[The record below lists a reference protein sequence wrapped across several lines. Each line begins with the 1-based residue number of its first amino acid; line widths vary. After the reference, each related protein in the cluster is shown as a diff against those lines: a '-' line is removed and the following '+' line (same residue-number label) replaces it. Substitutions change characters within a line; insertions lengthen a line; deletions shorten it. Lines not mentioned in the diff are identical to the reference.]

1 MVQVEVIRSRR
12 RRKTVQALESDGVVR
27 VLIPA
32 AMSKADEQRWVAE
45 MVSRLERRQTTE
57 ATDLVARAATLARR
71 YRLPVPVDV
80 RWVDNQ
86 RSRWASCT
94 PDDGVIRVSSRLAG
108 FPGWVVDYVL
118 VHELAHLV
126 EPRHDRA
133 FWALVNRYR
142 RAERARGFLLAM
154 STREPGGM
162 PDRAADP
169 DA

>member
-12 RRKTVQALESDGVVR
+12 RRKTVQAVESDGVVR

-32 AMSKADEQRWVAE
+32 TMSRVDEERWVAQ
-45 MVSRLERRQTTE
+45 MVSRLERRRATP
-57 ATDLVARAATLARR
+57 ATDLAARAAVLAGR
-71 YRLPVPVDV
+71 YRLPKPVDV

-86 RSRWASCT
+86 QSRWASCT

-108 FPGWVVDYVL
+108 FPAWVLDYVL

-126 EPRHDRA
+126 EPGHDRA

-142 RAERARGFLLAM
+142 RAERARGFLLAK
-154 STREPGGM
+154 SAGQSS
-162 PDRAADP
+162 
-169 DA
+169 

>member
-12 RRKTVQALESDGVVR
+12 RRKTVQAVESDGVVR

-32 AMSKADEQRWVAE
+32 TMSRVDEERWVAQ
-45 MVSRLERRQTTE
+45 MVSRLERRRATP
-57 ATDLVARAATLARR
+57 ATDLAARAAVLAGR
-71 YRLPVPVDV
+71 YRLPKPVDV

-86 RSRWASCT
+86 QSRWASCT

-108 FPGWVVDYVL
+108 FPAWVLDYVL

-126 EPRHDRA
+126 EPGHDRA

-142 RAERARGFLLAM
+142 RAERARGFLLAKSM
-154 STREPGGM
+154 GESS
-162 PDRAADP
+162 
-169 DA
+169 